1 MLESRSFMRENLTIM
16 IDPFSDFLSLMGAR
30 SVISGGLVAGG
41 AWAINFPR
49 ANTVK
54 FWGVARGSCWI
65 LFEGDKDPITCDAH
79 SSSWFSDRTGA

>member
-1 MLESRSFMRENLTIM
+1 MM

-54 FWGVARGSCWI
+54 FLGRGTGK
-65 LFEGDKDPITCDAH
+65 LLDPV
-79 SSSWFSDRTGA
+79 